1 MTWFSINI
9 FRATGTRLDPSVCA
23 LIGRLGTVAGQ
34 VSLMI
39 LTTDHMSLV
48 TSAALRAGQPPL
60 QPEVS
65 LEPQLRPRVPGLARP
80 RPHCPLWSGGGR
92 AVLSPGADI
101 RGDGDLA
108 PGPPGLPA
116 SPAGPGVKSQ
126 LPGEHHQQGHLQQ
139 YQQQSYSRWRS
150 PPTPGSTATSCSPWS

>member
-39 LTTDHMSLV
+39 LTTDHLSLV
-48 TSAALRAGQPPL
+48 TSAAVCAGQPPL

-65 LEPQLRPRVPGLARP
+65 LEPQLWPRVPGLARP
-80 RPHCPLWSGGGR
+80 RAHSSLGPGGGR

-116 SPAGPGVKSQ
+116 SPAGAGAQGQ
-126 LPGEHHQQGHLQQ
+126 LPGEQQQRHLQQ
-139 YQQQSYSRWRS
+139 YQQQNQQQS
-150 PPTPGSTATSCSPWS
+150 